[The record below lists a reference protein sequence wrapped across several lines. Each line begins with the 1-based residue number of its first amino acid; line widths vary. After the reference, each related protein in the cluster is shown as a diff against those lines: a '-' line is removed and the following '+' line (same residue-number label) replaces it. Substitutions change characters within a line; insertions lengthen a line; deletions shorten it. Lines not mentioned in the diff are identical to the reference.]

1 MQGHPP
7 RIARGQD
14 HHCPSCGVRLKAFA
28 RYPWHICRDCLE
40 LASDHAGRKLVFGN
54 SALSGG
60 LTWCYADDPARL
72 DARSIQVLCLIKN
85 RHILVQEA
93 RFGGVV
99 AEPLPGG
106 RVPGLNSR
114 GVVDL
119 RTTDGVDEA
128 SHLLQPVRERR

>member
-60 LTWCYADDPARL
+60 LTWCYADDPARV
-72 DARSIQVLCLIKN
+72 DAHSIQVLCLIKN

-99 AEPLPGG
+99 AEPLPGD
-106 RVPGLNSR
+106 RAPGLHNR

-119 RTTDGVDEA
+119 RTADGVDKA
-128 SHLLQPVRERR
+128 STLLLPTKVGR